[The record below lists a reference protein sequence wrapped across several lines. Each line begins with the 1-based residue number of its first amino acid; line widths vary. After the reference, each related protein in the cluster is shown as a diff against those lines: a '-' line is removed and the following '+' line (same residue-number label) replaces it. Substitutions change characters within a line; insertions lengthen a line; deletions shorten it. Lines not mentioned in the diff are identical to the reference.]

1 MALLQMGPLVERR
14 VAGSAEEAVA
24 VAAAAEAA
32 EREVAFEVLES
43 LNHCSA
49 CVAAAGELMWE
60 WLLAAAVT
68 FAAAAVACCMIV
80 DLGVASFETRV
91 APEAPLTGSF
101 GPCPH
106 RACEAGLAS
115 ASH

>member
-1 MALLQMGPLVERR
+1 MALLLMGPLVERR
-14 VAGSAEEAVA
+14 VAGSAEEAVV
-24 VAAAAEAA
+24 VAAA

-43 LNHCSA
+43 FNHCSA
-49 CVAAAGELMWE
+49 CVAVVAAAAGELKWE

-68 FAAAAVACCMIV
+68 FAAAVACCMIV

>member
-1 MALLQMGPLVERR
+1 MALLLMEPLVERR
-14 VAGSAEEAVA
+14 AVGSAEEAVA
-24 VAAAAEAA
+24 AAA

-43 LNHCSA
+43 LHHCSA
-49 CVAAAGELMWE
+49 CVAVVAAAAGELKWE
-60 WLLAAAVT
+60 WLMVAAVT